1 MTKMWIWSMSIV
13 ELVNR
18 QDESSNFVKGCFIF
32 FFFFFDSD
40 TLVNGFNV
48 NCLKF
53 CSKKVKWKISKI
65 NKENISSKKFKQD
78 KSYLLK

>member
-13 ELVNR
+13 NLVNR
-18 QDESSNFVKGCFIF
+18 QDESSNCQRLLYI
-32 FFFFFDSD
+32 FFDSD

-65 NKENISSKKFKQD
+65 NKENILSKKFKQD